1 MPWWGW
7 IVLGAGLLA
16 AELFVIPTDFYL
28 VFLGISAIAV
38 GAVAWLGAGL
48 SPTWEWLLF
57 AALSV
62 AALVFF
68 RERLA
73 ARIGAPANPRV
84 DDTLVGEQG
93 VAREA
98 IAAGAAGR
106 IELRG
111 SPWSARN
118 VGDAPLEPGA
128 AVRVERVEGLTLF
141 VRRDS

>member
-38 GAVAWLGAGL
+38 GAVAWLGVGL
-48 SPTWEWLLF
+48 SPTFEWLLF

-62 AALVFF
+62 VTLVFF
-68 RERLA
+68 RKRLA
-73 ARIGAPANPRV
+73 GREGDSANPRV
-84 DDTLVGEQG
+84 DDALVGEQG

-106 IELRG
+106 VELRG
-111 SPWSARN
+111 VPWSARN

-128 AVRVERVEGLTLF
+128 PVRVERVEGLTLF
-141 VRRDS
+141 VRRAS